1 MSYAMSGASL
11 LPEPETS
18 LRWPLA
24 LLIAGAVEL
33 TLIFLVL
40 GTHAKPVVASLP
52 APVKIARL
60 VTIADVPGEP
70 DPAPTAPPQK
80 RESPKPAVKP
90 LPQPSPK
97 PQADAAPVESKPE
110 LQADST
116 QQEAPPAA
124 LPVVQRTQAST
135 SAKADKPGAVRRGI
149 VPLVRVEP
157 DYPARALAANT
168 EGVVVAHVTIEKD
181 GSVSNVNIVRAQ
193 PPKIFDQEAIRAL
206 MRWKFSQNDG
216 GTVGE
221 VELHFTLN

>member
-1 MSYAMSGASL
+1 MPGASL
-11 LPEPETS
+11 LPVRETG

-24 LLIAGAVEL
+24 LLAASAIE
-33 TLIFLVL
+33 TMLIFLAL
-40 GTHAKPVVASLP
+40 GTHAKPVAALLP

-70 DPAPTAPPQK
+70 DPAPAAPPQK

-90 LPQPSPK
+90 LPQLSPK
-97 PQADAAPVESKPE
+97 PQVDAAPVESNPE
-110 LQADST
+110 PQADST
-116 QQEAPPAA
+116 PQEAPSAA
-124 LPVVQRTQAST
+124 LPVAPRVQAPV
-135 SAKADKPGAVRRGI
+135 SAKPDKAGAVRRGI

-168 EGVVVAHVTIEKD
+168 EGAVVAHVTIEKD
-181 GSVSNVNIVRAQ
+181 GSVSGVNIVRAQ